1 MNEENFNVELAR
13 GIEPNEDFYNQT
25 LSEIEIKYHP
35 RIRLKEMPVIS
46 SSRVAYALLRPCFN
60 DCLYHHEEAWILL
73 LNNNRVIGVARV
85 NSGGINTT
93 LVDTRIILQY
103 MLKSNATGVI
113 LSHNHPSQNLSFSN
127 EDLRLTEKLKQCCEI
142 MDMHLVDHLIIGD
155 DGYRSYIDEGL

>member
-1 MNEENFNVELAR
+1 MELTR

-46 SSRVAYALLRPCFN
+46 SSRVAYALLRPCFK

-103 MLKSNATGVI
+103 MLKSNATGVV